1 MCQSNN
7 AETLLQSG
15 FSLMREGSFGPA
27 INAFRQ
33 AAESPDASEQVRVK
47 ALSAIGVIEDIN
59 GFVNKDLMN
68 P

>member
-15 FSLMREGSFGPA
+15 FSLTREGSFGAA
-27 INAFRQ
+27 INACGP
-33 AAESPDASEQVRVK
+33 AVESPDASEQVRAK

>member
-33 AAESPDASEQVRVK
+33 AAESPDASEQVRAK
-47 ALSAIGVIEDIN
+47 ALSAIGVI
-59 GFVNKDLMN
+59 
-68 P
+68 